1 MFSLQKLAVF
11 ALIAAALW
19 LAFRLVGHL
28 ERRRRAEEGLARH
41 GGRRRFRLW
50 RRASPAAGGRRAPDD
65 LEMNACPRCGTFAAA
80 KGPGG
85 SACARPDCPLA
96 PAA

>member
-19 LAFRLVGHL
+19 LAFRFVGHL
-28 ERRRRAEEGLARH
+28 ERRRRAEEGLARR
-41 GGRRRFRLW
+41 GRRRRFRLW
-50 RRASPAAGGRRAPDD
+50 RRASPARDGPRPAGD

-80 KGPGG
+80 DGPEGG
-85 SACARPDCPLA
+85 ACARPDCPLA
-96 PAA
+96 A